1 MKQATCKQ
9 TLHLMHFVL
18 DLPGYAAHR
27 SCLGTSV
34 TKWSV
39 LSYLASAGTLT
50 IRAAGLPVEPVF
62 LALAYCMYVL
72 AMLLWNS
79 RRSSCSTRAADEF
92 LYRSQAFCIH
102 THLEST
108 QRKATTTFLYGC
120 TIDSIG
126 CYIQIKSIYPSRA
139 LVFLCEAWLIGHY
152 SPSFRCWPSNCLGN
166 WIYPKAV
173 WGYYNHTIAIPSS
186 N

>member
-18 DLPGYAAHR
+18 ALPGHAAHQ

-39 LSYLASAGTLT
+39 LSYLASAGTRT

-62 LALAYCMYVL
+62 LALAYCMKYVL
-72 AMLLWNS
+72 AMRLWNS

-92 LYRSQAFCIH
+92 LYRSQAFGTH

-108 QRKATTTFLYGC
+108 QTKATTTFLYGC
-120 TIDSIG
+120 WFDRLLHSDQVYLPLPCSCISVWDLADWSL
-126 CYIQIKSIYPSRA
+126 
-139 LVFLCEAWLIGHY
+139 LVITRRH
-152 SPSFRCWPSNCLGN
+152 
-166 WIYPKAV
+166 
-173 WGYYNHTIAIPSS
+173 
-186 N
+186 